1 MNFLRKGVNRV
12 DKALFEIYQSP
23 QLRNPSLLVAWQT
36 RDVGKLSFKI
46 IHFLNEK
53 LGGQKIAEIKPSGFF
68 LLGGAAFKD
77 NLIQVPESKFCACQK
92 SDLLIFRSEEPKYEW
107 YNFLNG
113 LLDFAQ
119 HYCHIKELY
128 TISGTVSLT
137 AHTTP
142 RRILAVYNQPEFQ
155 KTLQG
160 YGLEEMTWEGPPAI
174 SSYLLW
180 LAKRRDIP
188 GISLWPEIPFYLAAG
203 EDPAAI
209 KLTLSF
215 LDSRFSLGLDLGE
228 LDPEI
233 GNQNEKIA
241 QLREQ
246 NSEINEYINRLESG
260 LSLNE
265 EEQVRLARAVY
276 ELLEPDSQ

>member
-1 MNFLRKGVNRV
+1 M

-23 QLRNPSLLVAWQT
+23 QLRNPSLLVSWQT
-36 RDVGKLSFKI
+36 RDVGKLSFKV

-92 SDLLIFRSEEPKYEW
+92 SDLLIFQSKEPKYEW

-128 TISGTVSLT
+128 TISARPSLS

-142 RRILAVYNQPEFQ
+142 RRILAVYTQAEFQ

-160 YGLEEMTWEGPPAI
+160 YGLEDMTWEGPPAI

-188 GISLWPEIPFYLAAG
+188 GVSLWPEIPFYLAAG

-228 LDPEI
+228 IDSEI
-233 GNQNEKIA
+233 RNQNEKIA
-241 QLREQ
+241 QLREEDA
-246 NSEINEYINRLESG
+246 EINEYINRLESG

-265 EEQVRLARAVY
+265 EEQVRLAKEVY

>member
-1 MNFLRKGVNRV
+1 M

-23 QLRNPSLLVAWQT
+23 QLRNPSLIVAWQT
-36 RDVGKLSFKI
+36 RDVGKLSSKV

-53 LGGQKIAEIKPSGFF
+53 LEGQKIAEIKPSGFF

-77 NLIQVPESKFCACQK
+77 NLLQVPESKFSACQNQE
-92 SDLLIFRSEEPKYEW
+92 LLIFNSEEPQYEW
-107 YNFLNG
+107 HKFLSAV
-113 LLDFAQ
+113 LDFAQ

-128 TISGTVSLT
+128 TVSGTPSLS

-142 RRILAVYNQPEFQ
+142 RRILAVYNQLEFQ
-155 KTLQG
+155 KALQG
-160 YGLEEMTWEGPPAI
+160 YGLEDMTWEGPPAI

-188 GISLWPEIPFYLAAG
+188 GLSLWPEIPFYLAAG

-215 LDSRFSLGLDLGE
+215 LDRRFSLGLDLGE
-228 LDPEI
+228 LDPDI

-241 QLREQ
+241 QLRERDT
-246 NSEINEYINRLESG
+246 EINEYINRLESG

-265 EEQVRLARAVY
+265 EEQLRLARGMY
-276 ELLEPDSQ
+276 EILEPDS

>member
-1 MNFLRKGVNRV
+1 MEKNLV
-12 DKALFEIYQSP
+12 EIYQAP
-23 QLRNPSLLVAWQT
+23 QFPNPSLIVAWQT

-68 LLGGAAFKD
+68 PLGGAEFKD
-77 NLIQVPESKFCACQK
+77 NLIQVPESKFWACQK
-92 SDLLIFRSEEPKYEW
+92 SDLLIFQSKEPKYEW
-107 YNFLNG
+107 YKFLSAV
-113 LLDFAQ
+113 LDFAQ

-128 TISGTVSLT
+128 TVSGTVSLT

-142 RRILAVYNQPEFQ
+142 RRILTVYNQPEFQ
-155 KTLQG
+155 KMLQG
-160 YGLEEMTWEGPPAI
+160 YGLEDMTWEGPPAI

-180 LAKRRDIP
+180 AAERRGIP
-188 GISLWPEIPFYLAAG
+188 GVSLWPEIPFYLAAG
-203 EDPAAI
+203 EDPMAT

-228 LDPEI
+228 LDRETS
-233 GNQNEKIA
+233 NQNEKIA
-241 QLREQ
+241 QLREE
-246 NSEINEYINRLESG
+246 NAEINGYINRLESG

-265 EEQVRLARAVY
+265 EEQVKLARDVY
-276 ELLEPDSQ
+276 EILEE

>member
-1 MNFLRKGVNRV
+1 M

-23 QLRNPSLLVAWQT
+23 RLPKPYLIVAWQNH
-36 RDVGKLSFKI
+36 DVGKLSFKI
-46 IHFLNEK
+46 IHFLNEQ
-53 LGGQKIAEIKPSGFF
+53 LGSQKIAEIKPSGFF
-68 LLGGAAFKD
+68 PLGGAVFKD

-92 SDLLIFRSEEPKYEW
+92 NDLLIFQSEESKYEW
-107 YNFLNG
+107 YKFLNAV
-113 LLDFAQ
+113 LDFAQ

-128 TISGTVSLT
+128 TISARPSLT

-155 KTLQG
+155 KALQG
-160 YGLEEMTWEGPPAI
+160 YGLEDMTWEGPPAI

-180 LAKRRDIP
+180 LAERRSIP

-203 EDPAAI
+203 EDPTAI

-228 LDPEI
+228 LDSDI
-233 GNQNEKIA
+233 AKQNEKIA
-241 QLREQ
+241 QLREEDA
-246 NSEINEYINRLESG
+246 EINEYINRLESG

-265 EEQVRLARAVY
+265 DEQVKLARGVY
-276 ELLEPDSQ
+276 ELLGK

>member
-12 DKALFEIYQSP
+12 EKNLFEIYQSP
-23 QLRNPSLLVAWQT
+23 QLRNPSLIVAWQT
-36 RDVGKLSFKI
+36 HDVGKLSFKI

-53 LGGQKIAEIKPSGFF
+53 LEGQKIAEIKPSGFF
-68 LLGGAAFKD
+68 PLGGAVFKD

-92 SDLLIFRSEEPKYEW
+92 NDLLIFQSEEPKYEW

-128 TISGTVSLT
+128 TISARPSLA

-155 KTLQG
+155 KALQG
-160 YGLEEMTWEGPPAI
+160 YGLEDMTWEGPPAI

-188 GISLWPEIPFYLAAG
+188 GVSLWPEIPFYLAAG
-203 EDPAAI
+203 EDPTAI

-215 LDSRFSLGLDLGE
+215 LDRRFGLGLDFGE
-228 LDPEI
+228 IDSEI
-233 GNQNEKIA
+233 RNQNEKIA
-241 QLREQ
+241 QLREEDA
-246 NSEINEYINRLESG
+246 EINEYINRLESG

-265 EEQVRLARAVY
+265 EEQVRLAREVY
-276 ELLEPDSQ
+276 ELLEK

>member
-1 MNFLRKGVNRV
+1 M
-12 DKALFEIYQSP
+12 DKDLFEIYQSP
-23 QLRNPSLLVAWQT
+23 QLPKPYLIVGWQNH
-36 RDVGKLSFKI
+36 DVGRLGSKT

-53 LGGQKIAEIKPSGFF
+53 LGSQKIAEIKPSGFF
-68 LLGGAAFKD
+68 PLGGAVFKD

-92 SDLLIFRSEEPKYEW
+92 NDLLIFRSEEPKYEW
-107 YNFLNG
+107 YNFLNAV
-113 LLDFAQ
+113 LDFAQ

-128 TISGTVSLT
+128 TVSGTVSLT
-137 AHTTP
+137 AHTAP
-142 RRILAVYNQPEFQ
+142 RRILTVYNQPEFQ

-160 YGLEEMTWEGPPAI
+160 YGLEDMTWEGPPAI

-203 EDPAAI
+203 EDPMAT
-209 KLTLSF
+209 KLTLTF
-215 LDSRFSLGLDLGE
+215 LDSRFSLGLDLDE
-228 LDPEI
+228 LDSDI

-241 QLREQ
+241 QLREEDA
-246 NSEINEYINRLESG
+246 EINEYINRLESG

-265 EEQVRLARAVY
+265 EEQVRLAREVY
-276 ELLEPDSQ
+276 ELLEK

>member
-1 MNFLRKGVNRV
+1 M
-12 DKALFEIYQSP
+12 DKDLFKIYQSP
-23 QLRNPSLLVAWQT
+23 QLRNPSSIVGWQT
-36 RDVGKLSFKI
+36 HDVGKLSSEV

-68 LLGGAAFKD
+68 PLGGAEFKD

-92 SDLLIFRSEEPKYEW
+92 SDLLIFKSEEPKYEW

-128 TISGTVSLT
+128 TISARPSLS

-160 YGLEEMTWEGPPAI
+160 YGLEDMTWEGPPAI

-180 LAKRRDIP
+180 LAKRRDTP
-188 GISLWPEIPFYLAAG
+188 GVSLWPEIPFYLAAG

-215 LDSRFSLGLDLGE
+215 LDSRFSLGLDLRE
-228 LDPEI
+228 LDLKV

-241 QLREQ
+241 QLREE
-246 NSEINEYINRLESG
+246 NAEINEYINRLESG

-265 EEQVRLARAVY
+265 EEQVKLARAVY
-276 ELLEPDSQ
+276 KLLEPDSQ